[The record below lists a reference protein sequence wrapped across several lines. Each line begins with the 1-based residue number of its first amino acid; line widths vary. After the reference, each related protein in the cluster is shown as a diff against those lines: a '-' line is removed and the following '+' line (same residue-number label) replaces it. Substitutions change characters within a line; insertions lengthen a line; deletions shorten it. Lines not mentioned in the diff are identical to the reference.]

1 MAELLSNKSVVCSP
15 RAMKELSEAK
25 IEIISGGVVRG
36 RQRNSGHSQ
45 QIRVGNLPRQSCL
58 VEVWHKP
65 NVVQLLVNLPHGSSL
80 MDPEAHGGL

>member
-36 RQRNSGHSQ
+36 RWRNLGHSQ
-45 QIRVGNLPRQSCL
+45 QIRVGNVPC
-58 VEVWHKP
+58 K
-65 NVVQLLVNLPHGSSL
+65 SSL
-80 MDPEAHGGL
+80 AKYGANLA